1 MKNKIYEKI
10 QEIRDNIE
18 YDWTADKFE
27 ESLNELELICNES
40 KIWDEQSPKID
51 NEKETIDITILTGR
65 LNSVVGWI
73 CNIIRK
79 VDRKEML
86 ELINVINELK
96 SIKLEISKIGNY
108 DVDTCITKQTAFTS
122 CYSFKIAE
130 IEDDKL

>member
-10 QEIRDNIE
+10 QEIKDEIE
-18 YDWTADKFE
+18 YDWTGAKFE
-27 ESLNELELICNES
+27 ECLMELELICNES

-73 CNIIRK
+73 CDIIRN

-108 DVDTCITKQTAFTS
+108 DVDTCITKQTR

-130 IEDDKL
+130 IEDDNL